1 MGAAR
6 RCHVCVCAE
15 VGEQEFK
22 TNFIYVVTFIKT
34 GFTLITRLFHI
45 GREGNI
51 FYSSLVLS
59 HRRKKANLM
68 PLFSSLL
75 YYHLSKKPTTI

>member
-1 MGAAR
+1 M
-6 RCHVCVCAE
+6 CAE

-22 TNFIYVVTFIKT
+22 TNFTYVVTFIKT

-59 HRRKKANLM
+59 HRRKKSKFDAS
-68 PLFSSLL
+68 LFFSALL
-75 YYHLSKKPTTI
+75 SPQ